1 VRLKL
6 VLPMCCA
13 LLAACSTNETLD
25 TSNPDSFLAYLSQGQ
40 NKEVLNSIVS
50 NQPQWFAVLESIESG
65 VKNGDAVWLN
75 IAAKLHEVSD
85 AGASLALNYSVSR
98 GLPYEPELVLS
109 GVDLGFRLERLCTI
123 PFIEEEQSVVD
134 SFVSGAKL
142 KLNEL
147 VLEGE
152 GRAEECVKLITSIGS
167 QN

>member
-6 VLPMCCA
+6 IVPMCCA
-13 LLAACSTNETLD
+13 LMAACTANEELD
-25 TSNPDSFLAYLSQGQ
+25 TSNPNSFLSHLSQGK
-40 NKEVLNSIVS
+40 NKEVLSSIVS
-50 NQPQWFAVLESIESG
+50 NQPQWFAVLESIERG
-65 VKNGDAVWLN
+65 VKSGDAVWLS

-85 AGASLALNYSVSR
+85 AGGSLALNYSVSR

-134 SFVSGAKL
+134 SFVTGAKS

-147 VLEGE
+147 ALKGE
-152 GRAEECVKLITSIGS
+152 GRAEECVKLIGG
-167 QN
+167 

>member
-25 TSNPDSFLAYLSQGQ
+25 TSNPDSFLSYLSQGQ
-40 NKEVLNSIVS
+40 NKEVLSGIVS

-65 VKNGDAVWLN
+65 VKNGDAAWLN

-123 PFIEEEQSVVD
+123 PFIEVEQSVVD
-134 SFVSGAKL
+134 GFVAGATL

-147 VLEGE
+147 
-152 GRAEECVKLITSIGS
+152 AK
-167 QN
+167 

>member
-6 VLPMCCA
+6 IVPMCCV
-13 LLAACSTNETLD
+13 LMAACSTKEILD

-40 NKEVLNSIVS
+40 NKEVLKNIVS
-50 NQPQWFAVLESIESG
+50 NQVQWFAVLESIESG

-75 IAAKLHEVSD
+75 IAVKLHEVSD
-85 AGASLALNYSVSR
+85 AGASLALNYAVSR

-134 SFVSGAKL
+134 GFVTGAKS
-142 KLNEL
+142 KLNAL
-147 VLEGE
+147 ALKGG
-152 GRAEECVKLITSIGS
+152 GRAEECVKLLGK
-167 QN
+167 